1 MSTPDHTAGPPGGRS
16 TGGPPPR
23 LRVADLDVFYGGAQA
38 LNGVSLEVSG
48 GEIVAVVGP
57 NGSGKSTL
65 FRAIQGLLPARRGQ
79 IWLASERI
87 DGLPAHEVVTRGLTS
102 IPEGR
107 RLFLEMTVAEN
118 LEVGAYLPAARSRLA
133 EGLEHVYGLFPSL
146 RTKHG
151 LAAAALSGGEQQMLA
166 LGRGLMGRPRVL
178 LLDDPFM
185 GLEPRASAGL
195 AETIRA
201 LAGRGIA
208 LLIAGQHVRRI
219 LGLAA
224 RGYLL
229 EQGRITA
236 HAAAGELLHSPRL
249 RQALLSAG

>member
-1 MSTPDHTAGPPGGRS
+1 VT
-16 TGGPPPR
+16 
-23 LRVADLDVFYGGAQA
+23 DLDVFYGAAQA
-38 LNGVSLEVSG
+38 LADVSLEVDA
-48 GEIVAVVGP
+48 GEIVALVGP

-79 IWLASERI
+79 IWLGSDQI
-87 DGLPAHEVVTRGLTS
+87 DGLPAHEVVARGLTS

-107 RLFLEMTVAEN
+107 RLFLDMTVQEN
-118 LEVGAYLPAARSRLA
+118 LEIGAYLPAARRRLA
-133 EGLEHVYGLFPSL
+133 EGLEHVYALFPTL
-146 RTKHG
+146 RGKRR
-151 LAAAALSGGEQQMLA
+151 LVAAALSGGEQQMLA
-166 LGRGLMGRPRVL
+166 LGRGLMGRPRIL

-185 GLEPRASAGL
+185 GLEPRAMGGL
-195 AETIRA
+195 SETIRT

-219 LGLAA
+219 LGLATRA
-224 RGYLL
+224 YLL

-236 HAAAGELLHSPRL
+236 HAPAGELLHSPRL